1 MEQFERD
8 DFDELVSRFKV
19 MVNENRQSFFDSE
32 EMEIIIEDLLYNFE
46 FEFCERAIEHAIN
59 TFPQLSIFH
68 ILKAKKFRLAIEF
81 EKAKAELEMVEER
94 FPPTAEL
101 YKEKYILNS
110 ILEDDP
116 NTFLL
121 LLKAKEMYP
130 EDPETQYL
138 LAFEY
143 LKQDDMLKA
152 LNAIMFAIK
161 ENEEFA
167 DRLYNFSYYFE
178 HHAKHTDALYF
189 YQTLTEKLPMT
200 KGAWFGLGLSY
211 SWMANHEEAINA
223 YKYAL
228 SLDED
233 IPTAHFN
240 IGNSYFDMEDYDNA
254 ISHYKTAL
262 KLDFMDYN
270 SLACLGDCYYKLG
283 DLELAT
289 EHYRKALELM
299 PDNLDALYGMINL
312 TKDKNNRAAVRN
324 YILKAMETAPDNFD
338 LIFLATELFDDENYE
353 EKMIEFFDYTLSLVE
368 NKVIHFD
375 NFAFYCCLYDHFE
388 EGIALFNHYASH
400 KDLVKK
406 GNYYLAAFYY
416 LAGKEELGKRF
427 LCHALV
433 SNFDEYDYFLKLDAR
448 LEKNPAI
455 INLIEIF
462 RPE

>member
-8 DFDELVSRFKV
+8 NFEELVSRFKL
-19 MVNENRQSFFDSE
+19 MVNENRPVFFDSE

-46 FEFCERAIEHAIN
+46 FHFCEKAIEHAIN
-59 TFPQLSIFH
+59 TFPQHSIFH
-68 ILKAKKFRLAIEF
+68 ILKAKKFRMEIEL
-81 EKAKAELEMVEER
+81 EKAKAELEMVEEK

-143 LKQDDMLKA
+143 LKKDDIHKA

-161 ENEEFA
+161 ESDEFA

-189 YQTLTEKLPMT
+189 YQTLTEKLPLT

-211 SWMANHEEAINA
+211 SWMGNHEEAINA

-228 SLDED
+228 SLDDD

-254 ISHYKTAL
+254 IAHYKTAL

-283 DLELAT
+283 DFDTALDY
-289 EHYRKALELM
+289 YRQTLELM
-299 PDNLDALYGMINL
+299 PDNLDAFYGMINL
-312 TKDKNNRAAVRN
+312 TKNGSNRASTRN
-324 YILKAMETAPDNFD
+324 YITKALKVAPDNFD
-338 LIFLATELFDDENYE
+338 LVFLATELFDDEEYE
-353 EKMIEFFDYTLSLVE
+353 DRMIEFFDYTLNLVE
-368 NKVIHFD
+368 NKTIHFD

-388 EGIALFNHYASH
+388 EGVALFSHYTYH
-400 KDLVKK
+400 KDLTKK
-406 GNYYLAAFYY
+406 ADYYLAAFYY
-416 LAGKEELGKRF
+416 LDNQIELGKRY
-427 LCHALV
+427 LCNALIL
-433 SNFDEYDYFLKLDAR
+433 NFNDYDYFLKLDSR
-448 LEKNPAI
+448 LAKNPEI

-462 RPE
+462 RDE